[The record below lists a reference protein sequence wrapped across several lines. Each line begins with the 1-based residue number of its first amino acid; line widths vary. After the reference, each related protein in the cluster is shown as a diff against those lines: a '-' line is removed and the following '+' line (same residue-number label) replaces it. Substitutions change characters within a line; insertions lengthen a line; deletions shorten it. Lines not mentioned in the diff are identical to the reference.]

1 MNEHDN
7 KYIPV
12 EKQSGTYVSPPP
24 TMGYPTRDKGVGDPP
39 AKAVEK
45 KPNCCHVVLHGLLC
59 CGHIAL
65 CFCGGG

>member
-1 MNEHDN
+1 
-7 KYIPV
+7 V

-45 KPNCCHVVLHGLLC
+45 KPNCCDVVLQYIYISFSLLFYYYYMF
-59 CGHIAL
+59 I
-65 CFCGGG
+65 